1 MPLMNNGR
9 KSANYEMR
17 ELGNQYSINKKQTAA

>member
-1 MPLMNNGR
+1 MPFMNNGG